1 MIFTLKLGFFVSNL
15 LPIGLFIVQLI
26 LINISAEYPY
36 ISNVLFFYLL
46 TGLGCMAV
54 RLPGKVYAAYH
65 IVVNLSIK
73 IGLF

>member
-15 LPIGLFIVQLI
+15 DPIGVFIAQLS
-26 LINISAEYPY
+26 LINTLAEYPY

-54 RLPGKVYAAYH
+54 HLPGKVYAAYH
-65 IVVNLSIK
+65 IVVNLSLK